1 MRSHCDRDIIL
12 YGDGWR
18 GYSQIAEHYTLKTVN
33 HSVNFVDPEN
43 PQIHTNNIERFWRTL
58 KNEIR
63 GVGIENLDVA
73 LKCVIFKKTS
83 CEELYLKRCK
93 FASRYFLIKQSVAN
107 NNSSNLNLLINFFT
121 NPKFSEISGVTD
133 FFIEHAKL
141 V

>member
-1 MRSHCDRDIIL
+1 MVRSHCDRDIIL

-73 LKCVIFKKTS
+73 LKCVIFKKNKLRGTLFEKMKVCMS
-83 CEELYLKRCK
+83 L
-93 FASRYFLIKQSVAN
+93 FLIK
-107 NNSSNLNLLINFFT
+107 
-121 NPKFSEISGVTD
+121 
-133 FFIEHAKL
+133 
-141 V
+141 